1 MNPIFDFFIAPY
13 KEYSITDISLE
24 GIAVVMGLLSVWFA
38 KKDKIEVYPTGMIS
52 TAIYVYLL
60 LKAGLMGDFLINAY
74 YFIMSI
80 YGWIFWTQQKEG
92 VVLHQIDRMNRSE
105 KKWSVFLF
113 ILSMLFVG
121 GVYGL
126 LGKWNSWT
134 APVDTFTTALFFVGM
149 WLMARRKIAHWIF
162 WIVGDV
168 ISIPL
173 YLYKGLALTSFQH
186 LIFTIIAIFGF
197 IEWKKVYNSNRQTV

>member
-38 KKDKIEVYPTGMIS
+38 KKDKIGVYPTGMIS

-149 WLMARRKIAHWIF
+149 WLMSRRKIAHWIF

-173 YLYKGLALTSFQH
+173 YLYKGLTLTSFQY

>member
-38 KKDKIEVYPTGMIS
+38 KKDKIGVYPTGMIS

-105 KKWSVFLF
+105 KKWNVFLF

-173 YLYKGLALTSFQH
+173 YLYKGLALTSFQY

>member
-38 KKDKIEVYPTGMIS
+38 KKDKIDVYPTGMIS

-173 YLYKGLALTSFQH
+173 YLYKGLALTSFQY

>member
-38 KKDKIEVYPTGMIS
+38 KKDKIGVYPTGMIS

-162 WIVGDV
+162 WIIGDV

-173 YLYKGLALTSFQH
+173 YLYKGLALTSFQY

>member
-38 KKDKIEVYPTGMIS
+38 KKDKIGVYPTGMIS

-173 YLYKGLALTSFQH
+173 YLYKGLALTSFQY

-197 IEWKKVYNSNRQTV
+197 IEWKKVYNSKRQTV

>member
-38 KKDKIEVYPTGMIS
+38 KKDKIGVYPTGMIS

-173 YLYKGLALTSFQH
+173 YLYKGLTLTSFQY

>member
-38 KKDKIEVYPTGMIS
+38 KKDKIGVYPTGMIS

-173 YLYKGLALTSFQH
+173 YLYKGLALTSFQY

>member
-24 GIAVVMGLLSVWFA
+24 VIAVVMGLLSVWFA
-38 KKDKIEVYPTGMIS
+38 KKDKIGVYPTGMIS

-92 VVLHQIDRMNRSE
+92 VVLHQIDRMNWSE

-134 APVDTFTTALFFVGM
+134 APVDIFTTALFFVGM

-162 WIVGDV
+162 WIVGDF

-173 YLYKGLALTSFQH
+173 YLYKGLALTSFQY

>member
-13 KEYSITDISLE
+13 KVYSITDISLE

-38 KKDKIEVYPTGMIS
+38 KKDKIGVYPTGMIS

-173 YLYKGLALTSFQH
+173 YLYKGLALTSFQY

>member
-38 KKDKIEVYPTGMIS
+38 KKDKIGVYPTGMIS

-149 WLMARRKIAHWIF
+149 WLMAMRKIAHWIF

-173 YLYKGLALTSFQH
+173 YLYKGLALTSFQY